1 MVNQTKAAELSFK
14 HLVES
19 PRYGYLFG
27 SARDAKGKIR
37 LFLISHEK
45 GRIYS
50 RNGIKGTWEEL
61 GDQDQ
66 GVVQSVLNRALE
78 DKSVPH
84 YTTQQVAF
92 QN

>member
-1 MVNQTKAAELSFK
+1 MVKSQTTELSFK
-14 HLVES
+14 HLVDA
-19 PRYGYLFG
+19 PRAGCLFG

-37 LFLISHEK
+37 LFLISHQK

-66 GVVQSVLNRALE
+66 GVVQSVLERALH
-78 DKSVPH
+78 DKNVPR
-84 YTTQQVAF
+84 YTTNQLSF